1 MATSTVLKVDGPVQQ
16 LRTAEAKNRFI
27 LNVMEQVLS
36 FGDFQKQV
44 DQPIEP
50 HDFIKLAVARINEI
64 IQFDISAM
72 YFVDQ
77 QTSVLERVCCFP
89 GELQKELEAQFE
101 ALIEGGYVAW
111 ALREKRGI
119 MVYSADKRYSVLLH
133 VMATYARIRGLF
145 VGLFPVNSNR
155 LPDGSLQ
162 ALSLVLRNAANA
174 LESNEYLGMFQR
186 QNAELQTKVDQ
197 KVEELRQKDQ
207 QLLNARKMDAIVT
220 LAGGVAHQY
229 NNALAVLVGNLDLMR
244 FEIDQGKDLVKSFER
259 IEAVS
264 QKMHDL
270 TYKLLAYARG
280 GKYKPET
287 VLIEMIVERAL
298 IGIGKSAENPFDL
311 ELALPAD
318 TYYVKV
324 DMTQM
329 QLALEAVLTNA
340 IEAIESGGRILIGA
354 EKVSI
359 PESTP
364 GGPQM
369 DLASGDYV
377 VLRVTD
383 NGKGMDESTRQCIF
397 DPYFTTKFTGRGLSM
412 AATYGIVKGHSGEI
426 SVESEMGKGT
436 TVKIYLPMATESP
449 KLKN

>member
-1 MATSTVLKVDGPVQQ
+1 MVSQKNGPVQQ
-16 LRTAEAKNRFI
+16 LRSAEAKNRFI
-27 LNVMEQVLS
+27 LNVMEQVLA

-44 DQPIEP
+44 DHPLAP
-50 HDFIKLAVARINEI
+50 HDFMQLAAERINDI
-64 IQFDISAM
+64 IQFDFSAM

-77 QTSVLERVCCFP
+77 QTSALERVCCLP
-89 GELQKELEAQFE
+89 GERHDQLEAQFE
-101 ALIEGGYVAW
+101 ALIQNGYVAW

-119 MVYSADKRYSVLLH
+119 MVFSSDKRYRVLLH

-145 VGLFPVNSNR
+145 IGFIPVNANR

-174 LESNEYLGMFQR
+174 LESIEYLAMFQR
-186 QNAELQTKVDQ
+186 QNEELQLKVDQ
-197 KVEELRQKDQ
+197 KVCELRQHDQ

-244 FEIDQGKDLVKSFER
+244 FEIAQSRDLTSSFER

-264 QKMHDL
+264 QKMQEL
-270 TYKLLAYARG
+270 TYKLLSYARG

-287 VLIEMIVERAL
+287 VLVETLVEKAL
-298 IGIGKSAENPFDL
+298 KGIPQTAENHFHL
-311 ELALPAD
+311 EMALPAD
-318 TYYVKV
+318 RYSVKV

-329 QLALEAVLTNA
+329 QLALAAIVTNA
-340 IEAIESGGRILIGA
+340 CEALENEGRILISA

-359 PESTP
+359 EESSEP
-364 GGPQM
+364 RLE
-369 DLASGDYV
+369 LAPGDYV
-377 VLRVTD
+377 VLQITD
-383 NGKGMDESTRQCIF
+383 DGKGMDEETRQCIF

-412 AATYGIVKGHSGEI
+412 AATYGIVKNHHGEI
-426 SVESEMGKGT
+426 AVQSELGQGT
-436 TVKIYLPMATESP
+436 TVKVYLPLVIDLTKM
-449 KLKN
+449 N